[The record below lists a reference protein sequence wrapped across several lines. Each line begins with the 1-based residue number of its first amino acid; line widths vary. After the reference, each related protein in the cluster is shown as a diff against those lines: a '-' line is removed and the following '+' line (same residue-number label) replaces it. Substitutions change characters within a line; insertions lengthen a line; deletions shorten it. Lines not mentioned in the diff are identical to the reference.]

1 MAMKR
6 TVMLL
11 AASGI
16 FLSSVTAH
24 AEASQPNIVIIWG
37 DDIGQSNISAYSQG
51 LMGYK
56 TPNIDRVAREGMMFT
71 DYYAEQSCTAGRAS
85 FITGQSGLRTGMTK
99 VGLPGATVGL
109 QKEDPT
115 IAELLKP
122 QGYAT
127 GQFGK
132 NHLGDRNE
140 FLPTVHGFD
149 EFYGNLYHLNA
160 EEEPELP
167 DYPKDPSF
175 RAKFGP
181 RGVMDCKA
189 SATDDPTVDPRFGK
203 VGKQVCK
210 DTGPLT
216 KKRMETIDDDIAN
229 RAVDFIQ
236 RQNKAGKP
244 AFVWVN
250 FTHMHFRTHT
260 KPESIGQS
268 GRWQSP
274 YHDAMI
280 DHDKNVGTV
289 LKALDDLGIAD
300 NTFVMY
306 STDNGPH
313 MNSWPDGAMTPFR
326 SEKNSN
332 WEGAY
337 RVPAMVRWPGKIKP
351 GSVSN
356 EIVAHLDWLPTLLA
370 VAGDADVSDKLLKG
384 YKVGD
389 MTYKVHLDGYNL
401 VPYLT
406 GQADKSPSESFL
418 YVNDD
423 QQLTGLR
430 YQNFKFVFM
439 EQRAEGTLRVWAE
452 PFVTLRVPKIF
463 NLRTDPYERA
473 DITSNTYYDW
483 VMDRVYLLVPAQD
496 YVGKFLSTFKD
507 YPQRQKAA
515 SFNMDEVMEK
525 LKEGGGSQGSA
536 LADAA
541 GRFGRPRPA
550 VGHQFALRTPRGT
563 NEGPRS
569 DRGHGSA
576 RPVCCFSQRRS
587 LPPIRFH
594 RGTTARPSSRSS
606 FRREGDEGGLARL
619 SCRCLSASP
628 RSTTTA
634 RSGASS
640 RCPFNCTSRSTG

>member
-1 MAMKR
+1 MKHSKAVR
-6 TVMLL
+6 FTLL
-11 AASGI
+11 AA
-16 FLSSVTAH
+16 LSALALVAAGTAV
-24 AEASQPNIVIIWG
+24 AQQKKPNIVIIWG
-37 DDIGQSNISAYSQG
+37 DDIGQSNISAYSRG
-51 LMGYK
+51 LMGYQ

-85 FITGQSGLRTGMTK
+85 FITGQSGLRTGLTK

-115 IAELLKP
+115 IAELLKA

-140 FLPTVHGFD
+140 YLPTVHGFD

-167 DYPKDPSF
+167 DYPKDPAF

-216 KKRMETIDDDIAN
+216 KKRMETVDDDVAD
-229 RAVDFIQ
+229 RAADFIR
-236 RQNKAGKP
+236 RQNAAGKP

-250 FTHMHFRTHT
+250 FSHMHFRTHT

-274 YHDAMI
+274 YHDTMI

-356 EIVAHLDWLPTLLA
+356 DIVAHLDWLPTFVA
-370 VAGDADVSDKLLKG
+370 MAGDTQIKDELLKG

-389 MTYKVHLDGYNL
+389 RTYKVHLDGDNL

-406 GQADKSPSESFL
+406 GQAPKSPRGSFL
-418 YVNDD
+418 YINDD
-423 QQLTGLR
+423 QQVDRPALR
-430 YQNFKFVFM
+430 QLEAGIHGAARRWNH
-439 EQRAEGTLRVWAE
+439 
-452 PFVTLRVPKIF
+452 
-463 NLRTDPYERA
+463 A
-473 DITSNTYYDW
+473 DLGKPVHQPAGPEDLQSSDRRHHTYYDW
-483 VMDRVYLLVPAQD
+483 LLDHAFLMVPAQD
-496 YVGKFLSTFKD
+496 YVGQFLLSFKD

-515 SFNMDEVMEK
+515 SFNLDEVMEK
-525 LKEGGGSQGSA
+525 LKEGGGSK
-536 LADAA
+536 
-541 GRFGRPRPA
+541 
-550 VGHQFALRTPRGT
+550 
-563 NEGPRS
+563 
-569 DRGHGSA
+569 
-576 RPVCCFSQRRS
+576 
-587 LPPIRFH
+587 
-594 RGTTARPSSRSS
+594 
-606 FRREGDEGGLARL
+606 
-619 SCRCLSASP
+619 
-628 RSTTTA
+628 
-634 RSGASS
+634 
-640 RCPFNCTSRSTG
+640 

>member
-1 MAMKR
+1 MGPNPKIVFAS
-6 TVMLL
+6 L
-11 AASGI
+11 AAI
-16 FLSSVTAH
+16 AAATLTTPAVA
-24 AEASQPNIVIIWG
+24 QQQQRPNIVIIWG
-37 DDIGQSNISAYSQG
+37 DDIGQSNVSAYSRG
-51 LMGYK
+51 MMGYK
-56 TPNIDRVAREGMMFT
+56 TPNIDRVANEGILFT

-85 FITGQSGLRTGMTK
+85 FITGQSGLRTGLTK
-99 VGLPGATVGL
+99 VGLPGATLGL

-122 QGYAT
+122 LGYAT

-160 EEEPELP
+160 EEEPELA
-167 DYPKDPSF
+167 DYPKDPAF
-175 RAKFGP
+175 RAKYGP

-189 SATDDPTVDPRFGK
+189 SDKEDATVDPRFGK

-216 KKRMETIDDDIAN
+216 KKRMETVDDDVAD
-229 RAVDFIQ
+229 RAVDFIK
-236 RQNKAGKP
+236 RQKAANKP
-244 AFVWVN
+244 LFVWVN
-250 FTHMHFRTHT
+250 FSHMHLRTHT

-300 NTFVMY
+300 NTLVMY
-306 STDNGPH
+306 GTDNGPH

-326 SEKNSN
+326 NEKNSN

-337 RVPAMVRWPGKIKP
+337 RVPAMLRWPGKIKP
-351 GSVSN
+351 GQVSN
-356 EIVAHLDWLPTLLA
+356 EIVAHHDLLPTILA
-370 VAGDADVSDKLLKG
+370 AAGDAQVKDKLSKG
-384 YKVGD
+384 YKAGD
-389 MTYKVHLDGYNL
+389 MTYKVHLDGDNL

-406 GQADKSPSESFL
+406 GEVPKSPRESFL

-430 YQNFKFVFM
+430 YDNWKIVFM
-439 EQRAEGTLRVWAE
+439 EQRVQGTMRIWAE
-452 PFVTLRVPKIF
+452 PFTTLRVPKIF

-473 DITSNTYYDW
+473 DVTSNTYYDW
-483 VMDRVYLLVPAQD
+483 LIDHVFLLVPAQD
-496 YVGKFLSTFKD
+496 YVGQFLMTFRD

-515 SFNMDEVMEK
+515 SFNLDEVMQK
-525 LKEGGGSQGSA
+525 LRES
-536 LADAA
+536 
-541 GRFGRPRPA
+541 
-550 VGHQFALRTPRGT
+550 
-563 NEGPRS
+563 
-569 DRGHGSA
+569 
-576 RPVCCFSQRRS
+576 
-587 LPPIRFH
+587 
-594 RGTTARPSSRSS
+594 PSK
-606 FRREGDEGGLARL
+606 
-619 SCRCLSASP
+619 
-628 RSTTTA
+628 
-634 RSGASS
+634 
-640 RCPFNCTSRSTG
+640 

>member
-1 MAMKR
+1 MGAISKLSIGLLTLLTAVIMASAPTSAQQK
-6 TVMLL
+6 
-11 AASGI
+11 
-16 FLSSVTAH
+16 
-24 AEASQPNIVIIWG
+24 PNIVIIWG
-37 DDIGQSNISAYSQG
+37 DDIGQSDISTYSRG
-51 LMGYK
+51 LMGFK
-56 TPNIDRVAREGMMFT
+56 TPNIDRVANEGVMFT

-99 VGLPGATVGL
+99 VGLPGATLGL

-122 QGYAT
+122 LGYAT

-167 DYPKDPSF
+167 DYPKDPAF
-175 RAKFGP
+175 RAKYGP

-189 SATDDPTVDPRFGK
+189 SDRDDPTVDPRFGK
-203 VGKQVCK
+203 VGKQVCM

-216 KKRMETIDDDIAN
+216 KARMVGIDDDIAN

-236 RQNKAGKP
+236 RQKTANKP
-244 AFVWVN
+244 FFVWVN

-260 KPESIGQS
+260 KPESLGQS

-274 YHDAMI
+274 YHDTMI

-289 LKALDDLGIAD
+289 LKALDDAGVAE

-326 SEKNSN
+326 NEKNSN

-337 RVPAMVRWPGKIKP
+337 RVPAMFRWPGKIRP
-351 GSVSN
+351 GQVSN
-356 EIVAHLDWLPTLLA
+356 EMVAHLDLLPTILA
-370 VAGDADVSDKLLKG
+370 VAGDTEVKSKLLNG
-384 YKVGD
+384 YKIGE
-389 MTYKVHLDGYNL
+389 MTYKVHLDGDNL

-406 GQADKSPSESFL
+406 GQAAKSPRESFL

-430 YQNFKFVFM
+430 YDNWKLVFM
-439 EQRAEGTLRVWAE
+439 EQRAPGTLRVWSE
-452 PFVTLRVPKIF
+452 PFTNLRLPKMF
-463 NLRTDPYERA
+463 NLRTDPYGRA

-483 VMDRVYLLVPAQD
+483 LLDHAFLVVPAQD
-496 YVGKFLSTFKD
+496 YVGQFLVTFRD

-515 SFNMDEVMEK
+515 SFNMDEVLAK
-525 LKEGGGSQGSA
+525 LKE
-536 LADAA
+536 
-541 GRFGRPRPA
+541 
-550 VGHQFALRTPRGT
+550 
-563 NEGPRS
+563 
-569 DRGHGSA
+569 
-576 RPVCCFSQRRS
+576 
-587 LPPIRFH
+587 
-594 RGTTARPSSRSS
+594 
-606 FRREGDEGGLARL
+606 
-619 SCRCLSASP
+619 
-628 RSTTTA
+628 
-634 RSGASS
+634 
-640 RCPFNCTSRSTG
+640 TSK